1 MKLWS
6 RSFCSAVNNKILTSA
21 DRIILLF
28 SFEKATVSLRECRT
42 GMKQVR
48 GLHALCT
55 SCKTLVHPLPLGE
68 RRTLDVD
75 EACEINVK
83 GIMALLLA
91 QQ

>member
-1 MKLWS
+1 MWS
-6 RSFCSAVNNKILTSA
+6 LLAAAPCYYPRAFLAQSPHF
-21 DRIILLF
+21 LF
-28 SFEKATVSLRECRT
+28 SDLELEALVVDKERESR
-42 GMKQVR
+42 KQER
-48 GLHALCT
+48 GLQRVL
-55 SCKTLVHPLPLGE
+55 PLPLGE

>member
-1 MKLWS
+1 MRLWS
-6 RSFCSAVNNKILTSA
+6 RSFCSAVNNKVLTSA

-28 SFEKATVSLRECRT
+28 SFEKATVSLREGRT
-42 GMKQVR
+42 GRKQER
-48 GLHALCT
+48 GSQREL
-55 SCKTLVHPLPLGE
+55 PLPLGE

-75 EACEINVK
+75 VINVK

>member
-1 MKLWS
+1 MRLWS
-6 RSFCSAVNNKILTSA
+6 RSFCSAVNNTSLTSA

-28 SFEKATVSLRECRT
+28 SFEKATVSLREGRT
-42 GMKQVR
+42 GRKQGR
-48 GLHALCT
+48 GLQRVL
-55 SCKTLVHPLPLGE
+55 PLPLGE

-75 EACEINVK
+75 VINVK